1 MPLNVNGYNN
11 EFAAFVKFANASSA
25 AGNGTAIAR
34 FATADTLKLGTART
48 IVAADP
54 QFDKV
59 GMSRKQDQK
68 ELNDSVRTSFRNAV
82 RDMFGGEAKIPA
94 NVKKAMLMKDYDD
107 GKPLTAR
114 RILAVKAAID
124 SHLSAVPDE
133 IKVEVRGR
141 TVTFGKAYYERMVEA
156 MPEEER
162 PRGIAGRAELADI
175 LKATFAG
182 RIENG
187 LRILE
192 DVRAG
197 NGAQHQA
204 SAVNVADLS
213 LALHAIAIMNGDKF
227 INGAFSVADSDG
239 RLAKWLDTS
248 DELYLRRS
256 SHLEAYQGMTVDGHR
271 NVMRGI
277 DVAEGRNG
285 LLGGMK
291 TVHYGVIPDLHSPT
305 GDGCGPQRRLFLKCE
320 SHGVYCN
327 PLYRHSK
334 AAGKTPGMRER
345 ARRDGDIIESLKH
358 GFSFLHT
365 RGTDPT
371 AGGARKEHMTENV
384 YTALK
389 RAVTELK
396 AAGRGDLA
404 AILSG
409 NNVKKAGAKM
419 VLHNVMKAHA
429 ADPDNPLIQRI
440 VNDIVQTIVSEH
452 SDKHGD
458 SIARLGNEVMIE
470 EGDIAALVPPQ
481 PPLQQ
486 NI

>member
-11 EFAAFVKFANASSA
+11 AFSAFVEFANA
-25 AGNGTAIAR
+25 NGAENGKAVAR
-34 FATADTLKLGTART
+34 FAATETMQLGVARK

-54 QFDKV
+54 QVDRV
-59 GMSRKQDQK
+59 GKSRDLDQK
-68 ELNDSVRTSFRNAV
+68 RLNDSVRTAFRNAI

-94 NVKKAMLMKDYDD
+94 NVKKAMLLKDFDE

-124 SHLSAVPDE
+124 SHLSAVPDK
-133 IKVEVRGR
+133 IDVEVRGR

-156 MPEEER
+156 MPAEER
-162 PRGIAGRAELADI
+162 PRGLNGRTELAAMLKGI
-175 LKATFAG
+175 LSA
-182 RIENG
+182 RIDQG
-187 LRILE
+187 LTILAN
-192 DVRAG
+192 VREG
-197 NGAQHQA
+197 NGAEHPA
-204 SAVNVADLS
+204 TAANVADLS
-213 LALHAIAIMNGDKF
+213 LALYAIAAMNGEGF
-227 INGAFSVADSDG
+227 INGAFSVADPKG

-248 DELYLRRS
+248 NELYLRRS

-277 DVAEGRNG
+277 DVAEGRYG

-291 TVHYGVIPDLHSPT
+291 TVHFGTIPDLHSST
-305 GDGCGPQRRLFLKCE
+305 GDGCGPQRRLFFKCE
-320 SHGVYCN
+320 SHGIYYN
-327 PLYRHSK
+327 PFFNHSR

-345 ARRDGDIIESLKH
+345 TSRNGDFIEFWKH
-358 GFSFLHT
+358 TFSFLET
-365 RGTDPT
+365 RGQDPT
-371 AGGARKEHMTENV
+371 AGGARKEHMTANV
-384 YTALK
+384 KEALD

-409 NNVKKAGAKM
+409 NKAEKGGAKM
-419 VLHNVMKAHA
+419 VLDNVMKAHA

-452 SDKHGD
+452 AGKHGD

-470 EGDIAALVPPQ
+470 DSDIAALV
-481 PPLQQ
+481 
-486 NI
+486 